1 MVRMGIHVWASSPS
15 HRRRRLVARLVVLIG
30 HGVEVRREVPGGGNT
45 KQGNDQVVDR
55 KV

>member
-1 MVRMGIHVWASSPS
+1 MVGMRIHVWSASPS
-15 HRRRRLVARLVVLIG
+15 HRRRRLVARLMMLVG
-30 HGVEVRREVPGGGNT
+30 HGVEVRWEVPGGGNT